1 MKWRNDRENNVEYI
15 TQKNCIRYIFV
26 FVAIKIMEMGK
37 EKKKSNKKDEKE
49 NKLKS
54 IIWFYYKIRKYLVI
68 PDMNHRKMKYIAS
81 SL

>member
-15 TQKNCIRYIFV
+15 TQKNWIRYIFV
-26 FVAIKIMEMGK
+26 FVAIKIMEIGK

-68 PDMNHRKMKYIAS
+68 PWYEPS
-81 SL
+81 